1 MSKELVSNNNDFGAV
16 ISIIEN
22 AKSRALVAEGM

>member
-1 MSKELVSNNNDFGAV
+1 MSKELVSNTNDFGAV

-22 AKSRALVAEGM
+22 AKCRALVTQRM